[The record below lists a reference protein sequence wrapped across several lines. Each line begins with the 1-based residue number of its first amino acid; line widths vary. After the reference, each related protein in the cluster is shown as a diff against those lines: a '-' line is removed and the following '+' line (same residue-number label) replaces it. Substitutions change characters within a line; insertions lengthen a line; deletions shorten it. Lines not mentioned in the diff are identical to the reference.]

1 MKVYRGYIVLLTTV
15 LICRSIAMAQEKTV
29 TYYADPASVPPD
41 LSITLVHLKAEVNFI
56 PEENRV
62 FGKAEFTFVPNRY
75 QTDSMVFSCPDFK
88 IASVMLGGKPVF
100 YRKSAHNLIIYPI
113 SATADNSKS
122 GTPCSLEKGRSYKLL
137 VCYEAR
143 PMAGAIYFVGWR
155 PDEKG
160 KRKSIWA
167 HRPHGWIPYM
177 DARILMDLYITFDKK
192 FAVFSN
198 GDRLETVENPDGTN
212 TWHYAMKKNHPFFS
226 TCLVI
231 GDYQYKASK
240 TTRGV
245 PLEYWYYSDVPEK
258 VAPTYKYTEAMFD
271 FFEKEMGVNYPYTV
285 YRQAPVMDYMYG
297 GMETTTATVFG
308 DFMLIDPRAWWQ
320 RNYVNVNAHELAHQ
334 WFGNYVAHLV
344 NEDVWLT
351 ESFGTY
357 YAKMFEKSIYGED
370 QYQNVRNEEMQLT
383 FEAAKRN
390 NFPVGGTQGGVERI
404 YRKGSL
410 VLDMLRDVM
419 GEKEFH
425 DAIKLYLERYGF
437 RYAETNDLL
446 RCIYDVTGKP
456 YNWFF
461 DEWVYRGGEPHFKVS
476 YAVLQDTLYQRFTRV
491 KIEQI
496 HETNDLIGIFRMPVN
511 IEVHYK
517 DGSFDSTITLTDSKS
532 NEVMIP
538 NREKKPIAFVL
549 FDPGRRVLKKL
560 TFDRSFDELSAQVMQ
575 ARNMIDRLDA
585 LILIRN
591 YPFIKKQPLLADA
604 FRKETFFLIKSEIID
619 QMIGDRS
626 PETVELFR
634 EALKDK
640 DANIRKSALKN
651 LHPVPDL
658 LRTSV
663 EEMLRD
669 SSYLNVEMALEN
681 LCSSFPL
688 NVNEYLDLTKTM
700 EGWRGKNIR
709 MKWLEI
715 SISGGHKEY
724 LHELIGYTAPRY
736 EFETRMNAFSLLKK
750 LLYFDN
756 ESIANARQAS
766 KHWNNKLSAA
776 GRDYLGYFGK

>member
-1 MKVYRGYIVLLTTV
+1 MKGYPGNIAILL
-15 LICRSIAMAQEKTV
+15 LALLYGSFAFAQDKTV
-29 TYYADPASVPPD
+29 TYYADPASIPPD
-41 LSITLVHLKAEVNFI
+41 LIISLVHVKAEVSFK

-75 QTDSMVFSCPDFK
+75 QTDSMVFSCPDYT
-88 IASVMLGGKPVF
+88 IASITLEGKPVF
-100 YRKSAHNLIIYPI
+100 YRQSAHQLIIYPRSPSSNDLKQPI
-113 SATADNSKS
+113 LY
-122 GTPCSLEKGRSYKLL
+122 SLEKGKSYKLL
-137 VCYEAR
+137 IAYEAH

-155 PDEKG
+155 PEEAG

-177 DARILMDLYITFDKK
+177 DARILMDIYVTFDQNYN
-192 FAVFSN
+192 VFSN
-198 GDRLETVENPDGTN
+198 GDRLETVENTDGTK

-231 GDYQYKASK
+231 GDYQYKTSQ
-240 TTRGV
+240 TSRGI

-258 VAPTYKYTEAMFD
+258 VATTYKYTEAMFD
-271 FFEKEMGVNYPYTV
+271 FFEKEMGVNYPYPV

-308 DFMLIDPRAWWQ
+308 DFMQINPGAWWQ

-334 WFGNYVAHLV
+334 WFGNYIAHLV

-390 NFPVGGTQGGVERI
+390 NFPVGGVQGGVERI

-419 GEKEFH
+419 GEKEFR
-425 DAIKLYLERYGF
+425 DAVKLYLERYGF

-461 DEWVYRGGEPHFKVS
+461 DEWIYRGGEPHYKVS
-476 YAVLQDTLYQRFTRV
+476 WLVSEDTLKHRFTRV

-496 HETNDLIGIFRMPVN
+496 HETNNLIGVFKMPVN

-517 DGSFDSTITLTDSKS
+517 DGSCDTARTWTDAKY

-538 NREKKPIAFVL
+538 NRQNKPVAFVL
-549 FDPGRRVLKKL
+549 FDPGRRVLKKI
-560 TFDRSFDELSAQVMQ
+560 TFERSFEELSAQVNQ
-575 ARNMIDRLDA
+575 AGNMIDRLDA
-585 LILIRN
+585 LILIRS
-591 YPFIKKQPLLADA
+591 YPFIRKKELLSNA
-604 FRKETFFLIKSEIID
+604 FRKETFFLIKSEILD
-619 QMIGDRS
+619 QLAGDRS
-626 PETVELFR
+626 PETLEFFR
-634 EALKDK
+634 QALKDK
-640 DANIRKSALKN
+640 DASIRKSALNN
-651 LHPVPDL
+651 LHPVPEL
-658 LRTSV
+658 LRSSV
-663 EEMLRD
+663 EKMLRD
-669 SSYLNVEMALEN
+669 TSYLNVEMALDK
-681 LCSSFPL
+681 LCSSFPSD
-688 NVNEYLDLTKTM
+688 VDQYLELTKSM
-700 EGWRGKNIR
+700 EGWRGINIR

-715 SISGGHKEY
+715 SISRGKKEY
-724 LHELIGYTAPRY
+724 IAELVGYTGPKY

-750 LLYFDN
+750 LLYTDK
-756 ESIANARQAS
+756 ESITNAQTAS

-776 GRDYLGYFGK
+776 ARDYLNHFGF